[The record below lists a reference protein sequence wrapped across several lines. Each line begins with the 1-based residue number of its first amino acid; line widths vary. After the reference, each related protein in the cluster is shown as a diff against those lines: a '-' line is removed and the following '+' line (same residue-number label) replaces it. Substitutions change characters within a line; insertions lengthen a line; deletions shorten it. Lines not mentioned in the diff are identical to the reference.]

1 MVVGRPATPP
11 SVTLCGRVVPV
22 RTSARYLGFDLCMAA
37 RGKSLVV
44 NVANTVRSF
53 FAASNSI
60 IGILQCASPLTRAHL
75 LKVFAVPLV
84 DYALQLYDF
93 LPAAALKMLTIAG
106 DRVARRACGLHS
118 RCSSNLARLAAELSG
133 WHSQWPAANRW

>member
-1 MVVGRPATPP
+1 MCELVAVLEKFSAQHQIAVNPAKSYLMVVGKPATLP
-11 SVTLCGRVVPV
+11 SMTLCGHVVPV

-44 NVANTVRSF
+44 NVANTVRSL

-60 IGILQCASPLTRAHL
+60 IGIPQCTSPLTRAHL

-84 DYALQLYDF
+84 DYAL
-93 LPAAALKMLTIAG
+93 
-106 DRVARRACGLHS
+106 
-118 RCSSNLARLAAELSG
+118 
-133 WHSQWPAANRW
+133 